1 MHLTKPNDRLN
12 INKNTWKVILEF
24 KIIPGALCLRKN
36 Y

>member
-24 KIIPGALCLRKN
+24 EIISGVLCLRKN